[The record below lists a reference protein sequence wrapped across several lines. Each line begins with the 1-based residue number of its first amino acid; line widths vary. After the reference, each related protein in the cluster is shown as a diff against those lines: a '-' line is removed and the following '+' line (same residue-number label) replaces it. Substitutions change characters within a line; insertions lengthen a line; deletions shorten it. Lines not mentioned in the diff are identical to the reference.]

1 MWDMLKSALTG
12 TRFTKRKKKDAQDFF
27 EDICRLELTISELNN
42 EISDYERQRAQLELS
57 LDFAHIMY
65 TNLSIKGDNNNGN

>member
-1 MWDMLKSALTG
+1 MWDTLKSVLIG
-12 TRFTKRKKKDAQDFF
+12 IRSTKRKDAQDYF
-27 EDICRLELTISELNN
+27 EDICRLELTISEMNN

-65 TNLSIKGDNNNGN
+65 TNLSIKGTNNGN

>member
-1 MWDMLKSALTG
+1 MWDMLKSVLIG
-12 TRFTKRKKKDAQDFF
+12 IRFIDRKPQKKDAQDYF
-27 EDICRLELTISELNN
+27 EDICRLELTISEMNN

-65 TNLSIKGDNNNGN
+65 TNLSIKDKNGY